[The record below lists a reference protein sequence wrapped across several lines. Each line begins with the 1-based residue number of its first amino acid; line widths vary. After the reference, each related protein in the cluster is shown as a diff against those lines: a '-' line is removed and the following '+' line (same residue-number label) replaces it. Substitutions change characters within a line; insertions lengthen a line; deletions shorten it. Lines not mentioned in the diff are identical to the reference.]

1 MSYALAF
8 LGFIALIIL
17 HEAGHFVA
25 AKSTGMRVERF
36 SLFFPPTIAKFRR
49 GETEYALGAL
59 PLGGYVKITGMN
71 PNEEIPDSVRPRAY
85 YNQAVWKRVVT
96 IAAGP
101 AVNILIACAI
111 VWGLL
116 AANGQTSSTAN

>member
-1 MSYALAF
+1 MSEVLEF
-8 LGFIALIIL
+8 PGFIPLIIL
-17 HEAGHFVA
+17 PESGHFGA
-25 AKSTGMRVERF
+25 AKATGMRVEKF
-36 SLFFPPTIAKFRR
+36 SLFFPPTIFKVRR

-71 PNEEIPDSVRPRAY
+71 PNEEIPDAVRPRAY
-85 YNQAVWKRVVT
+85 YNQPVWKRVVT